1 MDKQTTWLDLLVGD
15 AKQAERDTR
24 STVMKLA
31 ADYRKLGLDQSAA
44 LRLAWQQV
52 KAAQD
57 EAASS
62 GGQLLQVMQGQLGGL
77 GQVLAAFAE
86 GLRKIGEGV
95 NWLLFGDGADSADAL
110 AQSSRAAAKGQQTLA
125 KSTKAA
131 AKAVARTVLGIDEL
145 NLVQQQASGGGGSSS
160 GGASG
165 GTAGEEV
172 DEAQK
177 KWVGLVNLL
186 RPVLD
191 EVNRLFAPS
200 IEAWGKAFDQLARA
214 AKSAWAVIRDSALE
228 LWDTAL
234 RPLGEYLLGEFIPNI
249 VNAFSETFAPIVG
262 AVGELFLEQF
272 AQNFSLGCQLVGDAI
287 QNYLMP
293 LLGFLQ
299 QVVQDMLAAVSEAW
313 AVYGQPILDRLAEGF
328 EQLRNWVQTLYYE
341 LIRPVLDELMAR
353 LQELWEEHLAPLWEN
368 LTLLFGAVMELIAIL
383 WTEALLPLLQ
393 NITDTFAPL
402 VAGAVQYVVD
412 SFFNGLGTIAKVADG
427 IAGVLRGLC
436 EFVSG
441 VFTGDWDRAWRGL
454 SDIFES
460 VWDTMVGVAKQGVN
474 GIIDLVNAMLRA
486 LTGGMNA
493 VIDRLNGIGVE
504 IPSWVPDYGGQHFGV
519 NLPRVP
525 EYQIPRLAKGAV
537 LPANRPFLAVVG
549 DQRRG
554 TNVEAPL
561 ETIRQAVADVL
572 GGAGAAQLYV
582 SQPIEVKL
590 DGQVLYRAM
599 AKIEANR
606 GVRIGGAFAE
616 AY

>member
-1 MDKQTTWLDLLVGD
+1 METKTTWLDLLVGD

-57 EAASS
+57 GAASS
-62 GGQLLQVMQGQLGGL
+62 AGQLLQVMQGQLGGL
-77 GQVLAAFAE
+77 GQVLAGFAE

-95 NWLLFGDGADSADAL
+95 NWLLFGDGAASADAL
-110 AQSSRAAAKGQQTLA
+110 AKSSQNAAKSQQTLT

-145 NLVQQQASGGGGSSS
+145 NLVQQQAAGSGGSFSS
-160 GGASG
+160 GGSG
-165 GTAGEEV
+165 GSAGDAA
-172 DEAQK
+172 DETQK
-177 KWVGLVNLL
+177 KWVGLVNLI
-186 RPVLD
+186 RPFL
-191 EVNRLFAPS
+191 EEMQRLFAPG
-200 IEAWGKAFDQLARA
+200 IAAWSKAFDQLARA
-214 AKSAWAVIRDSALE
+214 AKSAWAIIRDSALE

-234 RPLGEYLLGEFIPNI
+234 RPLGEYLLGDFIPSI
-249 VNAFSETFAPIVG
+249 VNAFSETFAPIVD
-262 AVGELFLEQF
+262 AVGEVFLEQF

-313 AVYGQPILDRLAEGF
+313 AVYGQPILDRLAQGY
-328 EQLRNWVQTLYYE
+328 EQLRGWVQTLYYE

-353 LQELWEEHLAPLWEN
+353 LEQLWQEHLAPLWEN
-368 LTLLFGAVMELIAIL
+368 LTLLFGAVVEMITIL

-412 SFFNGLGTIAKVADG
+412 CFFNGLGTIAQVADG

-441 VFTGDWDRAWRGL
+441 VFTADWDRAWRGL
-454 SDIFES
+454 SNIFES

-474 GIIDLVNAMLRA
+474 GIIDLVNFMLRA
-486 LTGGMNA
+486 LTGGLNA
-493 VIDRLNGIGVE
+493 VIDRLNRISVE
-504 IPSWVPDYGGQHFGV
+504 IPHWVPDYGGQRFGV

-606 GVRIGGAFAE
+606 GARIGGAFAE

>member
-57 EAASS
+57 EAATSA
-62 GGQLLQVMQGQLGGL
+62 GQLLQVMQGQLGGL
-77 GQVLAAFAE
+77 GQVLAGFAE

-110 AQSSRAAAKGQQTLA
+110 AQSSRAAAKGQQTLT

-145 NLVQQQASGGGGSSS
+145 NLVQQQAGSGGGSSS
-160 GGASG
+160 GGSG

-172 DEAQK
+172 EETKK
-177 KWVGLVNLL
+177 KWIGLVNLL

-200 IEAWGKAFDQLARA
+200 IAAWGKAFGQLARA
-214 AKSAWAVIRDSALE
+214 AQSAWALIRDSALE

-272 AQNFSLGCQLVGDAI
+272 ARNFSLGCQLVGDAI

-313 AVYGQPILDRLAEGF
+313 AVYGQPILDRLAQGF
-328 EQLRNWVQTLYYE
+328 EQLRNWVQTIYYE

-353 LQELWEEHLAPLWEN
+353 LQELWEEHLASLWEN

-412 SFFNGLGTIAKVADG
+412 CFFNGLGTIAKVADG

-441 VFTGDWDRAWRGL
+441 VFTGDWDRAWHGL

-504 IPSWVPDYGGQHFGV
+504 IPSWVPDYGGQRFGV

-599 AKIEANR
+599 AKIVANR
-606 GVRIGGAFAE
+606 GARIGGAFAE

>member
-15 AKQAERDTR
+15 AKQAERDSR

-57 EAASS
+57 EAATSA
-62 GGQLLQVMQGQLGGL
+62 GQLLQVMQGQLGGL
-77 GQVLAAFAE
+77 GQVLAGFAE

-110 AQSSRAAAKGQQTLA
+110 AQSSRAAAKGQQTLT

-145 NLVQQQASGGGGSSS
+145 NLVQQQAGSGGGSSS
-160 GGASG
+160 GSSTG

-172 DEAQK
+172 DEARK
-177 KWVGLVNLL
+177 KWIGLVNLL

-200 IEAWGKAFDQLARA
+200 IAAWGKAFGQLARA
-214 AKSAWAVIRDSALE
+214 AQSAWALIRDSALE

-272 AQNFSLGCQLVGDAI
+272 ARNFSLGCQLVGDAI

-313 AVYGQPILDRLAEGF
+313 AVYGQPILDRLAQGF

-412 SFFNGLGTIAKVADG
+412 CFFNGLGTIAKVADG

-441 VFTGDWDRAWRGL
+441 VFTGDWDRAWHGL

-504 IPSWVPDYGGQHFGV
+504 IPSWVPDYGGQRFGV

-606 GVRIGGAFAE
+606 GARIGGAFAE

>member
-110 AQSSRAAAKGQQTLA
+110 AQSSRAAAKGQQTLT

-145 NLVQQQASGGGGSSS
+145 NLVQQQASGGGGSTS
-160 GGASG
+160 GGGSG

-200 IEAWGKAFDQLARA
+200 IEAWGKAFGQLARA

-299 QVVQDMLAAVSEAW
+299 QVVQDMLAGVSEAW

>member
-1 MDKQTTWLDLLVGD
+1 METKTTWLDLLVGD

-57 EAASS
+57 GAASS
-62 GGQLLQVMQGQLGGL
+62 AGQLLQVMQGQLGGL
-77 GQVLAAFAE
+77 GQVLAGFAE

-95 NWLLFGDGADSADAL
+95 NWLLFGDGAASADAL
-110 AQSSRAAAKGQQTLA
+110 AKSSQNAAKSQQTLT

-145 NLVQQQASGGGGSSS
+145 NLVQQQAAGSGGSFSS
-160 GGASG
+160 GGSG
-165 GTAGEEV
+165 GSAGDAA
-172 DEAQK
+172 DETQK
-177 KWVGLVNLL
+177 KWVGLVNLI
-186 RPVLD
+186 RPFL
-191 EVNRLFAPS
+191 EEMQRLFAPG
-200 IEAWGKAFDQLARA
+200 IAAWSKAFDQLARA
-214 AKSAWAVIRDSALE
+214 AKSAWAIIRDSALE

-234 RPLGEYLLGEFIPNI
+234 RPLGEYLLGDFIPSI

-262 AVGELFLEQF
+262 AVGEVFLEQF

-313 AVYGQPILDRLAEGF
+313 AVYGQPILDRLAQGC
-328 EQLRNWVQTLYYE
+328 EQLRGWVQTLYYE

-353 LQELWEEHLAPLWEN
+353 LEQLWQEHLAPLWEN
-368 LTLLFGAVMELIAIL
+368 LTLLFGAVVEMITIL

-412 SFFNGLGTIAKVADG
+412 CFFNGLGTIAQVADG

-441 VFTGDWDRAWRGL
+441 VFTADWDRAWRGL
-454 SDIFES
+454 SNIFES

-474 GIIDLVNAMLRA
+474 GIIDLVNFMLRA
-486 LTGGMNA
+486 LTGGLNA
-493 VIDRLNGIGVE
+493 VIDRLNRISVE
-504 IPSWVPDYGGQHFGV
+504 IPHWVPDYGGQRFGV

-606 GVRIGGAFAE
+606 GARIGGAFAE

>member
-110 AQSSRAAAKGQQTLA
+110 AQSSRAAAKGQQTLT

-145 NLVQQQASGGGGSSS
+145 NLVQQQASGGGGSTS
-160 GGASG
+160 GGGSG

-200 IEAWGKAFDQLARA
+200 IEAWGKAFGQLARA

-272 AQNFSLGCQLVGDAI
+272 AQNFSLGCQLVGDVI

>member
-1 MDKQTTWLDLLVGD
+1 METKTTWLDLLVGD

-57 EAASS
+57 GVASS
-62 GGQLLQVMQGQLGGL
+62 AGQLLQVMQGQLGGL
-77 GQVLAAFAE
+77 GQVLAGFAE

-95 NWLLFGDGADSADAL
+95 NWLLFGDGAASADAL
-110 AQSSRAAAKGQQTLA
+110 AKSSQNAAKSQQTLT

-145 NLVQQQASGGGGSSS
+145 NLVQQQAAGSGGSFSS
-160 GGASG
+160 GGSG
-165 GTAGEEV
+165 GSAGGDP
-172 DEAQK
+172 DETQK
-177 KWVGLVNLL
+177 KWVGLVNLI
-186 RPVLD
+186 RPFL
-191 EVNRLFAPS
+191 EEMQRLFAPG
-200 IEAWGKAFDQLARA
+200 IAAWSKAFDQLARA
-214 AKSAWAVIRDSALE
+214 AKSAWAIIRDSALE

-234 RPLGEYLLGEFIPNI
+234 RPLGEYLLGDFIPSI

-262 AVGELFLEQF
+262 AVGEVFLEQF

-313 AVYGQPILDRLAEGF
+313 AVYGQPILDRLAQGC
-328 EQLRNWVQTLYYE
+328 EQLRGWVQTLYYE

-353 LQELWEEHLAPLWEN
+353 LEQLWQEHLDPLWEN
-368 LTLLFGAVMELIAIL
+368 LTLLFGAVVEMITIL

-412 SFFNGLGTIAKVADG
+412 CFFNGLGTIAQVADG

-441 VFTGDWDRAWRGL
+441 VFTADWDRAWRGL
-454 SDIFES
+454 SNIFES

-474 GIIDLVNAMLRA
+474 GIIDLVNFMLRA
-486 LTGGMNA
+486 LTGGLNA
-493 VIDRLNGIGVE
+493 VIDRLNRISVE
-504 IPSWVPDYGGQHFGV
+504 IPHWVPDYGGQRFGV

-606 GVRIGGAFAE
+606 GARIGGAFAE

>member
-1 MDKQTTWLDLLVGD
+1 METKTTWLDLLVGD

-57 EAASS
+57 GAASS
-62 GGQLLQVMQGQLGGL
+62 AGQLLQVMQGQLGGL
-77 GQVLAAFAE
+77 GQVLAGFAE

-95 NWLLFGDGADSADAL
+95 NWLLFGDGAASADAL
-110 AQSSRAAAKGQQTLA
+110 AKSSQNAAKSQQTLT

-145 NLVQQQASGGGGSSS
+145 NLVQQQAAGSGGSFSS
-160 GGASG
+160 GGSG
-165 GTAGEEV
+165 GSAGGDP
-172 DEAQK
+172 DETQK
-177 KWVGLVNLL
+177 KWVGLVNLI
-186 RPVLD
+186 RPFL
-191 EVNRLFAPS
+191 EEMQRLFAPG
-200 IEAWGKAFDQLARA
+200 IAAWSKAFDQLARA
-214 AKSAWAVIRDSALE
+214 AKSAWAIIRDSALE

-234 RPLGEYLLGEFIPNI
+234 RPLGEYLLGDFIPSI

-262 AVGELFLEQF
+262 AVGEVFLEQF
-272 AQNFSLGCQLVGDAI
+272 AQNFSLGCQLVGNAI

-313 AVYGQPILDRLAEGF
+313 AVYGQPILDRLAQGC
-328 EQLRNWVQTLYYE
+328 EQLRGWVQTLYYE

-353 LQELWEEHLAPLWEN
+353 LEQLWQEHLDPLWEN
-368 LTLLFGAVMELIAIL
+368 LTLLFGAVVEMITIL

-412 SFFNGLGTIAKVADG
+412 CFFNGLGTIAQVADG

-441 VFTGDWDRAWRGL
+441 VFTADWDRAWRGL
-454 SDIFES
+454 SNIFES

-474 GIIDLVNAMLRA
+474 GIIDLVNFMLRA
-486 LTGGMNA
+486 LTGGLNA
-493 VIDRLNGIGVE
+493 VIDRLNRISVE
-504 IPSWVPDYGGQHFGV
+504 IPHWVPDYGGQRFGV

-606 GVRIGGAFAE
+606 GARIGGAFAE

>member
-1 MDKQTTWLDLLVGD
+1 METKTTWLDLLVGD

-57 EAASS
+57 GAASS
-62 GGQLLQVMQGQLGGL
+62 AGQLLQVMQGQLGGL
-77 GQVLAAFAE
+77 GQVLAGFAE

-95 NWLLFGDGADSADAL
+95 NWLLFGDGAASADAL
-110 AQSSRAAAKGQQTLA
+110 AKSSQNAAKSQQTLT

-145 NLVQQQASGGGGSSS
+145 NLVQQQAAGSGGSFSS
-160 GGASG
+160 GGSG
-165 GTAGEEV
+165 GSAGGDP
-172 DEAQK
+172 DETQK
-177 KWVGLVNLL
+177 KWVGLVNLI
-186 RPVLD
+186 RPFL
-191 EVNRLFAPS
+191 EEMQRLFAPG
-200 IEAWGKAFDQLARA
+200 IAAWSKAFDQLARA
-214 AKSAWAVIRDSALE
+214 AKSAWAIIRDSALE

-234 RPLGEYLLGEFIPNI
+234 RPLGEYLLGDFIPSI

-262 AVGELFLEQF
+262 AVGEVFLEQF
-272 AQNFSLGCQLVGDAI
+272 AQNFSLGCQLVGNAI

-313 AVYGQPILDRLAEGF
+313 AVYGQPILDRLAQGC
-328 EQLRNWVQTLYYE
+328 EQLRGWVQTLYYE

-353 LQELWEEHLAPLWEN
+353 LEQLWQEHLDPLWEN
-368 LTLLFGAVMELIAIL
+368 LTLLFGAVVEMITIL

-412 SFFNGLGTIAKVADG
+412 CFFNGLGTIAQVADG

-436 EFVSG
+436 ECVSG
-441 VFTGDWDRAWRGL
+441 VFTADWDRAWRGL
-454 SDIFES
+454 SNIFES

-474 GIIDLVNAMLRA
+474 GIIDLVNFMLRA
-486 LTGGMNA
+486 LTGGLNA
-493 VIDRLNGIGVE
+493 VIDRLNRISVE
-504 IPSWVPDYGGQHFGV
+504 IPHWVPDYGGQRFGV

-606 GVRIGGAFAE
+606 GARIGGAFAE

>member
-1 MDKQTTWLDLLVGD
+1 METKTTWLDLLVGD

-57 EAASS
+57 GAASS
-62 GGQLLQVMQGQLGGL
+62 AGQLLQVMQGQLGGL
-77 GQVLAAFAE
+77 GQVLAGFAE

-95 NWLLFGDGADSADAL
+95 NWLLFGDGAASADAL
-110 AQSSRAAAKGQQTLA
+110 AKSSQNAAKSQQTLT

-145 NLVQQQASGGGGSSS
+145 NLVQQQAAGSGGSFSS
-160 GGASG
+160 GGSG
-165 GTAGEEV
+165 GSAGGDP
-172 DEAQK
+172 DETQK
-177 KWVGLVNLL
+177 KWVGLVNLI
-186 RPVLD
+186 RPFL
-191 EVNRLFAPS
+191 EEMQRLFAPG
-200 IEAWGKAFDQLARA
+200 IAAWSKAFDQMARA
-214 AKSAWAVIRDSALE
+214 AKSAWAIIRDSALE

-234 RPLGEYLLGEFIPNI
+234 RPLGEYLLGDFIPSI

-262 AVGELFLEQF
+262 AVGEVFLEQF
-272 AQNFSLGCQLVGDAI
+272 AQNFSLGCQLVGNAI

-313 AVYGQPILDRLAEGF
+313 AVYGQPILDRLAQGC
-328 EQLRNWVQTLYYE
+328 EQLRGWVQTLYYE

-353 LQELWEEHLAPLWEN
+353 LEQLWQEHLAPLWEN
-368 LTLLFGAVMELIAIL
+368 LTLLFGAVVEMITIL

-412 SFFNGLGTIAKVADG
+412 CFFNGLGTIAQVADG

-441 VFTGDWDRAWRGL
+441 VFTADWDRAWRGL
-454 SDIFES
+454 SNIFES

-474 GIIDLVNAMLRA
+474 GIIDLVNFMLRA
-486 LTGGMNA
+486 LTGGLNA
-493 VIDRLNGIGVE
+493 VIDRLNRISVE
-504 IPSWVPDYGGQHFGV
+504 IPHWVPDYGGQRFGV

-599 AKIEANR
+599 ATVEANR
-606 GVRIGGAFAE
+606 GARIGGAFAE

>member
-1 MDKQTTWLDLLVGD
+1 MEMKTTWLDLLVGD

-52 KAAQD
+52 KAAQN

-62 GGQLLQVMQGQLGGL
+62 AGQLLQVMQGQLGGL
-77 GQVLAAFAE
+77 GQVLAGFDE
-86 GLRKIGEGV
+86 GLRKIDEGV
-95 NWLLFGDGADSADAL
+95 NWLLFGDGAASADAL
-110 AQSSRAAAKGQQTLA
+110 AKSSQNAAKSQQTLT

-145 NLVQQQASGGGGSSS
+145 NLVQQQAAGSGGGSSS
-160 GGASG
+160 GGSG
-165 GTAGEEV
+165 GSAGGSL
-172 DEAQK
+172 DETQK
-177 KWVGLVNLL
+177 KWVGLVNLI
-186 RPVLD
+186 RPFL
-191 EVNRLFAPS
+191 EEMQRLFAPG
-200 IEAWGKAFDQLARA
+200 IAAWSKTFDQLARA
-214 AKSAWAVIRDSALE
+214 AKSAWAIIRDSALE

-234 RPLGEYLLGEFIPNI
+234 RPLGEYLLGDFIPSI

-262 AVGELFLEQF
+262 AVGEVFLEQF

-313 AVYGQPILDRLAEGF
+313 AVYGQPILDRLAQGY
-328 EQLRNWVQTLYYE
+328 EQLRGWVQTLYYE

-353 LQELWEEHLAPLWEN
+353 LEQLWQEHLAPLWEN
-368 LTLLFGAVMELIAIL
+368 LTLLFGAVVEMITIL

-412 SFFNGLGTIAKVADG
+412 CFFNGLGTIAQVADG

-441 VFTGDWDRAWRGL
+441 VFTADWDRAWRGL
-454 SDIFES
+454 SNIFES

-474 GIIDLVNAMLRA
+474 GIIDLVNFMLRA
-486 LTGGMNA
+486 LTGGLNA
-493 VIDRLNGIGVE
+493 VIDRLNRISVE
-504 IPSWVPDYGGQHFGV
+504 IPHWVPDYGGQRFGV

-606 GVRIGGAFAE
+606 GARIGGAFAE

>member
-1 MDKQTTWLDLLVGD
+1 METKTTWLDLLVGD

-57 EAASS
+57 GAASS
-62 GGQLLQVMQGQLGGL
+62 AGQLLQVMQGQLGGL
-77 GQVLAAFAE
+77 GQVLAGFAE

-95 NWLLFGDGADSADAL
+95 NWLLFGDGAASADAL
-110 AQSSRAAAKGQQTLA
+110 AKSSQNAAKSQQTLT

-145 NLVQQQASGGGGSSS
+145 NLVQQQAAGSGGSFSS
-160 GGASG
+160 GGSG
-165 GTAGEEV
+165 GSAGDAA
-172 DEAQK
+172 DETQK
-177 KWVGLVNLL
+177 KWVGLVNLI
-186 RPVLD
+186 RPFL
-191 EVNRLFAPS
+191 EEMQRLFAPG
-200 IEAWGKAFDQLARA
+200 IAAWSKAFDQLARA
-214 AKSAWAVIRDSALE
+214 AKSAWAIIRDSALE

-234 RPLGEYLLGEFIPNI
+234 RPLGEYLLGDFIPSI

-262 AVGELFLEQF
+262 AVGEVFLEQF
-272 AQNFSLGCQLVGDAI
+272 AQNFSLGCQLVGNAI

-313 AVYGQPILDRLAEGF
+313 AVYGQPILDRLAQGC
-328 EQLRNWVQTLYYE
+328 EQLRGWVQTLYYE

-353 LQELWEEHLAPLWEN
+353 LEQLWQEHLAPLWEN
-368 LTLLFGAVMELIAIL
+368 LTLLFGAVVEMITIL

-412 SFFNGLGTIAKVADG
+412 CFFNGLGTIAQVADG

-441 VFTGDWDRAWRGL
+441 VFTADWDRAWRGL
-454 SDIFES
+454 SNIFES

-474 GIIDLVNAMLRA
+474 GIIDLVNFMLRA
-486 LTGGMNA
+486 LTGGLNA
-493 VIDRLNGIGVE
+493 VIDRLNRISVE
-504 IPSWVPDYGGQHFGV
+504 IPHWVPDYGGQRFGV

-606 GVRIGGAFAE
+606 GARIGGAFAE

>member
-1 MDKQTTWLDLLVGD
+1 METKTTWLDLLVGD

-57 EAASS
+57 GAASS
-62 GGQLLQVMQGQLGGL
+62 AGQLLQVMQGQLGGL
-77 GQVLAAFAE
+77 GQVLAGFAE

-95 NWLLFGDGADSADAL
+95 NWLLFGDGAASADAL
-110 AQSSRAAAKGQQTLA
+110 AKSSQNAAKSQQTLT

-145 NLVQQQASGGGGSSS
+145 NLVQQQAAGSGGSFSS
-160 GGASG
+160 GGSG
-165 GTAGEEV
+165 GSAGGDP
-172 DEAQK
+172 DETQK
-177 KWVGLVNLL
+177 KWVGLVNLI
-186 RPVLD
+186 RPFL
-191 EVNRLFAPS
+191 EEMQRLFAPG
-200 IEAWGKAFDQLARA
+200 IAAWSKAFDQLARA
-214 AKSAWAVIRDSALE
+214 AKSAWAIIRDSALE

-234 RPLGEYLLGEFIPNI
+234 RPLGEYLLGDFIPSI

-262 AVGELFLEQF
+262 AVGEVFLEQF

-313 AVYGQPILDRLAEGF
+313 AVYGQPILDRLAQGC
-328 EQLRNWVQTLYYE
+328 EQLRGWVQTLYYE

-353 LQELWEEHLAPLWEN
+353 LEQLWQEHLDPLWEN
-368 LTLLFGAVMELIAIL
+368 LTLLFGAVVEMITIL

-412 SFFNGLGTIAKVADG
+412 CFFNGLGTIAQVADG

-441 VFTGDWDRAWRGL
+441 VFTADWDRAWRGL
-454 SDIFES
+454 SNIFES

-474 GIIDLVNAMLRA
+474 GIIDLVNFMLRA
-486 LTGGMNA
+486 LTGGLNA
-493 VIDRLNGIGVE
+493 VIDRLNRISVE
-504 IPSWVPDYGGQHFGV
+504 IPHWVPDYGGQRFGV

-606 GVRIGGAFAE
+606 GARIGGAFAE

>member
-110 AQSSRAAAKGQQTLA
+110 AQSSRAAAKGQQTLT

-200 IEAWGKAFDQLARA
+200 IEAWGKAFGQLARA

>member
-1 MDKQTTWLDLLVGD
+1 METKTTWLDLLVGD

-52 KAAQD
+52 KAAQN

-62 GGQLLQVMQGQLGGL
+62 AGQLLQVMQGQLGGL
-77 GQVLAAFAE
+77 GQVLAGFAE

-95 NWLLFGDGADSADAL
+95 NWLLFGDGAASADAL
-110 AQSSRAAAKGQQTLA
+110 AKSSQNAAKSQQTLT

-145 NLVQQQASGGGGSSS
+145 NLVQQQTSSGSSSSS
-160 GGASG
+160 GGSG
-165 GTAGEEV
+165 GSAGGSL
-172 DEAQK
+172 DETQK
-177 KWVGLVNLL
+177 KWVGLVNLI
-186 RPVLD
+186 RPFL
-191 EVNRLFAPS
+191 EEMQRLFAPS
-200 IEAWGKAFDQLARA
+200 IAAWSKAFDQLARA
-214 AKSAWAVIRDSALE
+214 AKSAWDIIRDSALE

-234 RPLGEYLLGEFIPNI
+234 RPLGEYLLWDFIPGI

-262 AVGELFLEQF
+262 AVGEVFLEQF
-272 AQNFSLGCQLVGDAI
+272 ARNFSLGCQLVGDAI

-313 AVYGQPILDRLAEGF
+313 AVYGQPILDRLAQGC
-328 EQLRNWVQTLYYE
+328 EQLRGWVQTLYYE

-353 LQELWEEHLAPLWEN
+353 LEQLWQEHLAPLWEN
-368 LTLLFGAVMELIAIL
+368 LTLLFGAVVEMITIL

-412 SFFNGLGTIAKVADG
+412 CFFNGLGTIAQVADG

-441 VFTGDWDRAWRGL
+441 VFTADWDRAWRGL
-454 SDIFES
+454 SNIFES

-474 GIIDLVNAMLRA
+474 GIIDLVNFMLRA
-486 LTGGMNA
+486 LTGGLNA
-493 VIDRLNGIGVE
+493 VIDRLNRISVE
-504 IPSWVPDYGGQHFGV
+504 IPHWVPDYGGQRFGV

-606 GVRIGGAFAE
+606 GARIGGAFAE

>member
-1 MDKQTTWLDLLVGD
+1 METKTTWLDLLVGD

-57 EAASS
+57 GAASS
-62 GGQLLQVMQGQLGGL
+62 AGQLLQVMQGQLGGL
-77 GQVLAAFAE
+77 GQVLAGFAE

-95 NWLLFGDGADSADAL
+95 NWLLFGDGAASADAL
-110 AQSSRAAAKGQQTLA
+110 AKSSQNAAKSQQTLT

-145 NLVQQQASGGGGSSS
+145 NLVQQQAAGSGGGSSS
-160 GGASG
+160 GGSG
-165 GTAGEEV
+165 GSAGDAA
-172 DEAQK
+172 DETQK
-177 KWVGLVNLL
+177 KWVGLVNLI
-186 RPVLD
+186 RPFL
-191 EVNRLFAPS
+191 EEMQRLFAPG
-200 IEAWGKAFDQLARA
+200 IAAWSKAFDQLARA
-214 AKSAWAVIRDSALE
+214 AKSAWAIIRDSALE

-234 RPLGEYLLGEFIPNI
+234 RPLGEYLLGDFIPSI
-249 VNAFSETFAPIVG
+249 VNAFSETFAPIVD
-262 AVGELFLEQF
+262 AVGEVFLEQF

-313 AVYGQPILDRLAEGF
+313 AVYGQPILDRLAQGY
-328 EQLRNWVQTLYYE
+328 EQLRGWVQTLYYE

-353 LQELWEEHLAPLWEN
+353 LEQLWQEHLAPLWEN
-368 LTLLFGAVMELIAIL
+368 LTLLFGAVVEMITIL

-412 SFFNGLGTIAKVADG
+412 CFFNGLGTIAQVADG

-441 VFTGDWDRAWRGL
+441 VFTADWDRAWRGL
-454 SDIFES
+454 SNIFES

-474 GIIDLVNAMLRA
+474 GIIDLVNFMLRA
-486 LTGGMNA
+486 LTGGLNA
-493 VIDRLNGIGVE
+493 VIDRLNRISVE
-504 IPSWVPDYGGQHFGV
+504 IPHWVPDYGGQRFGV

-606 GVRIGGAFAE
+606 GARIGGAFAE

>member
-1 MDKQTTWLDLLVGD
+1 METKTTWLDLLVGD

-57 EAASS
+57 GAASS
-62 GGQLLQVMQGQLGGL
+62 AGQLLQVMQGQLGGL
-77 GQVLAAFAE
+77 GQVLAGFAE

-95 NWLLFGDGADSADAL
+95 NWLLFGDGAASADAL
-110 AQSSRAAAKGQQTLA
+110 AKSSQNAAKSQQTLT

-145 NLVQQQASGGGGSSS
+145 NLVQQQAAGSGGSFSS
-160 GGASG
+160 GGSG
-165 GTAGEEV
+165 GSAGGDP
-172 DEAQK
+172 DETQK
-177 KWVGLVNLL
+177 KWVGLVNLI
-186 RPVLD
+186 RPFL
-191 EVNRLFAPS
+191 EEMQRLFAPG
-200 IEAWGKAFDQLARA
+200 IAAWSKAFDQLARA
-214 AKSAWAVIRDSALE
+214 AKSAWAIIRDSALE

-234 RPLGEYLLGEFIPNI
+234 RPLGEYLLGDFIPSI

-262 AVGELFLEQF
+262 AVGEVFLEQF

-299 QVVQDMLAAVSEAW
+299 QVVQDMLAAVREAW
-313 AVYGQPILDRLAEGF
+313 AVYGQPILDRLAQGC
-328 EQLRNWVQTLYYE
+328 EQLRGWVQTLYYE

-353 LQELWEEHLAPLWEN
+353 LEQLWQEHLAPLWEN
-368 LTLLFGAVMELIAIL
+368 LTLLFGAVVEMITIL

-412 SFFNGLGTIAKVADG
+412 CFFNGLGTIAQVADG

-441 VFTGDWDRAWRGL
+441 VFTADWDRAWRGL
-454 SDIFES
+454 SNIFES

-474 GIIDLVNAMLRA
+474 GIIDLVNFMLRA
-486 LTGGMNA
+486 LTGGLNA
-493 VIDRLNGIGVE
+493 VIDRLNRISVE
-504 IPSWVPDYGGQHFGV
+504 IPHWVPDYGGQRFGV

-606 GVRIGGAFAE
+606 GARIGGAFAE

>member
-110 AQSSRAAAKGQQTLA
+110 AQSSRAAAKGQQTLT

-145 NLVQQQASGGGGSSS
+145 NLVQQQASSGGGSSS

-165 GTAGEEV
+165 GTVGKEV

>member
-1 MDKQTTWLDLLVGD
+1 METKTTWLDLLVGD

-57 EAASS
+57 GAASS
-62 GGQLLQVMQGQLGGL
+62 AGQLLQVMQGQLGGL
-77 GQVLAAFAE
+77 GQVLAGFAE

-95 NWLLFGDGADSADAL
+95 NWLLFGDGAASADAL
-110 AQSSRAAAKGQQTLA
+110 AKSSQSAAKSQQTLT

-145 NLVQQQASGGGGSSS
+145 NLVQQQAAGSGGGSSS
-160 GGASG
+160 GGSG
-165 GTAGEEV
+165 GSAGGDP
-172 DEAQK
+172 DETQK
-177 KWVGLVNLL
+177 KWVGLVNLI
-186 RPVLD
+186 RPFL
-191 EVNRLFAPS
+191 EEMQRLFAPG
-200 IEAWGKAFDQLARA
+200 IAAWSKAFDQLARA
-214 AKSAWAVIRDSALE
+214 AKSAWAIIRDSALE

-234 RPLGEYLLGEFIPNI
+234 RPLGEYLLGDFIPSI

-262 AVGELFLEQF
+262 AVGEVFLEQF

-313 AVYGQPILDRLAEGF
+313 AVYGQPILDRLAQGC
-328 EQLRNWVQTLYYE
+328 EQLRGWVQTLYYE

-353 LQELWEEHLAPLWEN
+353 LEQLWQEHLDPLWEN
-368 LTLLFGAVMELIAIL
+368 LTLLFGAVVEMITIL

-412 SFFNGLGTIAKVADG
+412 CFFNGLGTIAQVADG

-441 VFTGDWDRAWRGL
+441 VFTADWDRAWRGL
-454 SDIFES
+454 SNIFES

-474 GIIDLVNAMLRA
+474 GIIDLVNFMLRA
-486 LTGGMNA
+486 LTGGLNA
-493 VIDRLNGIGVE
+493 VIDRLNRISVE
-504 IPSWVPDYGGQHFGV
+504 IPHWVPDYGGQRFGV

>member
-1 MDKQTTWLDLLVGD
+1 M
-15 AKQAERDTR
+15 
-24 STVMKLA
+24 
-31 ADYRKLGLDQSAA
+31 
-44 LRLAWQQV
+44 
-52 KAAQD
+52 
-57 EAASS
+57 
-62 GGQLLQVMQGQLGGL
+62 
-77 GQVLAAFAE
+77 
-86 GLRKIGEGV
+86 
-95 NWLLFGDGADSADAL
+95 
-110 AQSSRAAAKGQQTLA
+110 
-125 KSTKAA
+125 
-131 AKAVARTVLGIDEL
+131 
-145 NLVQQQASGGGGSSS
+145 
-160 GGASG
+160 
-165 GTAGEEV
+165 
-172 DEAQK
+172 
-177 KWVGLVNLL
+177 
-186 RPVLD
+186 
-191 EVNRLFAPS
+191 
-200 IEAWGKAFDQLARA
+200 
-214 AKSAWAVIRDSALE
+214 
-228 LWDTAL
+228 
-234 RPLGEYLLGEFIPNI
+234 
-249 VNAFSETFAPIVG
+249 NAFSETFAPIVG
-262 AVGELFLEQF
+262 AVGEVFLEQF
-272 AQNFSLGCQLVGDAI
+272 AQNFSLGCQLVGNAI

-313 AVYGQPILDRLAEGF
+313 AVYGQPILDRLAQGC
-328 EQLRNWVQTLYYE
+328 EQLRGWVQTLYYE

-353 LQELWEEHLAPLWEN
+353 LEQLWQEHLAPLWEN
-368 LTLLFGAVMELIAIL
+368 LTLLFGAVVEMITIL

-412 SFFNGLGTIAKVADG
+412 CFFNGLGTIAQVADG

-441 VFTGDWDRAWRGL
+441 VFTADWDRAWRGL
-454 SDIFES
+454 SNIFES

-474 GIIDLVNAMLRA
+474 GIIDLVNFMLRA
-486 LTGGMNA
+486 LTGGLNA
-493 VIDRLNGIGVE
+493 VIDRLNRISVE
-504 IPSWVPDYGGQHFGV
+504 IPHWVPDYGGQRFGV

-606 GVRIGGAFAE
+606 GARIGGAFAE

>member
-57 EAASS
+57 EAATSA
-62 GGQLLQVMQGQLGGL
+62 GQLLQVMQGQLGGL
-77 GQVLAAFAE
+77 GQVLAGFAE

-110 AQSSRAAAKGQQTLA
+110 AQSSRAAAKGQQTLT

-145 NLVQQQASGGGGSSS
+145 NLVQQQAGSGGGSSS
-160 GGASG
+160 GSSTG

-172 DEAQK
+172 DEARK
-177 KWVGLVNLL
+177 KWIGLVNLL

-200 IEAWGKAFDQLARA
+200 IAAWGKAFGQLARA
-214 AKSAWAVIRDSALE
+214 AQSAWTLIRDSALE

-272 AQNFSLGCQLVGDAI
+272 ARNFSLGCQLVGDAI

-313 AVYGQPILDRLAEGF
+313 AVYGQPILDRLAQGF

-412 SFFNGLGTIAKVADG
+412 CFFNGLGTIAKVADG

-441 VFTGDWDRAWRGL
+441 VFTGDWDRAWHGL

-504 IPSWVPDYGGQHFGV
+504 IPSWVPDYGGQRFGV

-606 GVRIGGAFAE
+606 GARIGGAFAE

>member
-1 MDKQTTWLDLLVGD
+1 METKTTWLDLLVGD

-57 EAASS
+57 GAASS
-62 GGQLLQVMQGQLGGL
+62 AGQLLQVMQGQLGGL
-77 GQVLAAFAE
+77 GQVLAGFAE

-95 NWLLFGDGADSADAL
+95 NWLLFGDGAASADAL
-110 AQSSRAAAKGQQTLA
+110 AKSSQNAAKSQQTLT

-145 NLVQQQASGGGGSSS
+145 NLVQQQAAGSGGSFSS
-160 GGASG
+160 GGSG
-165 GTAGEEV
+165 GSAGDAA
-172 DEAQK
+172 DETQK
-177 KWVGLVNLL
+177 KWVGLVNLI
-186 RPVLD
+186 RPFL
-191 EVNRLFAPS
+191 EEMQRLFAPG
-200 IEAWGKAFDQLARA
+200 IAAWSKAFDQLARA
-214 AKSAWAVIRDSALE
+214 AKSAWAIIRDSALE

-234 RPLGEYLLGEFIPNI
+234 RPLGEYLLGDFIPSI

-262 AVGELFLEQF
+262 AVGEVFLEQF

-313 AVYGQPILDRLAEGF
+313 AVYGQPILDRLAQGC
-328 EQLRNWVQTLYYE
+328 EQLRGWVQTLYYE

-353 LQELWEEHLAPLWEN
+353 LEQLWQEHLAPLWEN
-368 LTLLFGAVMELIAIL
+368 LTLLFGAVVEMITIL

-402 VAGAVQYVVD
+402 VAGAVKYVVD
-412 SFFNGLGTIAKVADG
+412 CFFNGLGTIAQVADG

-441 VFTGDWDRAWRGL
+441 VFTADWDRAWRGL
-454 SDIFES
+454 SNIFES

-474 GIIDLVNAMLRA
+474 GIIDLVNFMLRA
-486 LTGGMNA
+486 LTGGLNA
-493 VIDRLNGIGVE
+493 VIDRLNRISVE
-504 IPSWVPDYGGQHFGV
+504 IPHWVPDYGGQRFGV

-606 GVRIGGAFAE
+606 GARIGGAFAE

>member
-1 MDKQTTWLDLLVGD
+1 METKTTWLDLLVGD

-62 GGQLLQVMQGQLGGL
+62 AGQLLQVMQGQLGGL
-77 GQVLAAFAE
+77 GQVLAGFAE

-95 NWLLFGDGADSADAL
+95 NWLLFGDGAASADAL
-110 AQSSRAAAKGQQTLA
+110 AKSSQNAAKSQQTLT

-145 NLVQQQASGGGGSSS
+145 NLVQQQAAGSGGSFSS
-160 GGASG
+160 GGSG
-165 GTAGEEV
+165 GSAGDAA
-172 DEAQK
+172 DETQK
-177 KWVGLVNLL
+177 KWVGLVNLI
-186 RPVLD
+186 RPFL
-191 EVNRLFAPS
+191 EEMQRLFAPG
-200 IEAWGKAFDQLARA
+200 IAAWSKAFDQLARA
-214 AKSAWAVIRDSALE
+214 AKSAWAIIRDSALE

-234 RPLGEYLLGEFIPNI
+234 RPLGEYLLGDFIPSI

-262 AVGELFLEQF
+262 AVGEVFLEQF
-272 AQNFSLGCQLVGDAI
+272 AQNFSLGCRLVGDAI

-313 AVYGQPILDRLAEGF
+313 AVYGQPILDRLAQGC
-328 EQLRNWVQTLYYE
+328 EQLRGWVQTLYFE

-353 LQELWEEHLAPLWEN
+353 LEQLWQEHLAPLWEN
-368 LTLLFGAVMELIAIL
+368 LTLLFGAVVEMITIL

-412 SFFNGLGTIAKVADG
+412 CFFNGLGTIAQVADG

-441 VFTGDWDRAWRGL
+441 VFTADWDRAWRGL

-474 GIIDLVNAMLRA
+474 GIIDLVNFMLRA
-486 LTGGMNA
+486 LTGGLNA
-493 VIDRLNGIGVE
+493 VIDRLNRISVE
-504 IPSWVPDYGGQHFGV
+504 IPHWVPDYGGQRFGV

-606 GVRIGGAFAE
+606 GARIGGAFAE

>member
-110 AQSSRAAAKGQQTLA
+110 AQSSRAAAKGQQTLT

-145 NLVQQQASGGGGSSS
+145 NLVQQQASSGGGSSS

-165 GTAGEEV
+165 GTVGKEV

-200 IEAWGKAFDQLARA
+200 IGAWGKAFGQLARA

>member
-1 MDKQTTWLDLLVGD
+1 METKTTWLDLLVGD

-57 EAASS
+57 GAASS
-62 GGQLLQVMQGQLGGL
+62 AGQLLQVMQGQLGGL
-77 GQVLAAFAE
+77 GQVLAGFAE

-95 NWLLFGDGADSADAL
+95 NWLLFGDGAASADAL
-110 AQSSRAAAKGQQTLA
+110 AKSSQNAAKSQQTLT

-145 NLVQQQASGGGGSSS
+145 NLVQQQAAGSGGSFSS
-160 GGASG
+160 GGSG
-165 GTAGEEV
+165 GSAGDAA
-172 DEAQK
+172 DETQK
-177 KWVGLVNLL
+177 KWVGLVNLI
-186 RPVLD
+186 RPFL
-191 EVNRLFAPS
+191 EEMQRLFAPG
-200 IEAWGKAFDQLARA
+200 IAAWSKAFDQLARA
-214 AKSAWAVIRDSALE
+214 AKSAWAIIRDSALE

-234 RPLGEYLLGEFIPNI
+234 RPLGEYLLGDFIPSI

-262 AVGELFLEQF
+262 AVGEVFLEQF

-313 AVYGQPILDRLAEGF
+313 AVYGQPILDRLAQGC
-328 EQLRNWVQTLYYE
+328 EQLRGWVQTLYFE

-353 LQELWEEHLAPLWEN
+353 LEQLWQEHLAPLWEN
-368 LTLLFGAVMELIAIL
+368 LTLLFGAVVEMITIL

-412 SFFNGLGTIAKVADG
+412 CFFNGLGTIAQVADG

-441 VFTGDWDRAWRGL
+441 VFTADWDRAWRGL
-454 SDIFES
+454 SNIFES

-474 GIIDLVNAMLRA
+474 GIIDLVNFMLRA
-486 LTGGMNA
+486 LTGGLNA
-493 VIDRLNGIGVE
+493 VIDRLNRISVE
-504 IPSWVPDYGGQHFGV
+504 IPHWVPDYGGQRFGV

-606 GVRIGGAFAE
+606 GARIGGAFAE